1 MTEPL
6 EAIEFLARS
15 PNRVAVLRAVADAP
29 HSRRDLREATGA
41 SQPTLTRII
50 RDFEEHD
57 WIRRTDEGYVAT
69 PLGGLLADGF
79 ADLLT
84 VVETEQHL
92 RDVAPWL
99 PTDDLDIDLT
109 ALHDATITRPTTTDP
124 SGPLK
129 RALELTADARQHR
142 ILSYALN
149 RDMVERLHAATVEG
163 TQQFEAV
170 VTDATIEPLRDAPA
184 LWAKFRAVADSDS
197 VSIRVADQPV
207 SFAMGVADDTV
218 YFLLRDDGEV
228 LRALVESEDGRVL
241 GWAHDTF
248 ERYWATASP
257 LDV

>member
-15 PNRVAVLRAVADAP
+15 PNRVAVLRAVADEP
-29 HSRRDLREATGA
+29 HSRRALREETAA
-41 SQPTLTRII
+41 SQPTLTRIL
-50 RDFEEHD
+50 RDFEEND
-57 WIRRTDEGYVAT
+57 WIRRTDEGYTAT

-99 PTDDLDIDLT
+99 PTDELDISLT
-109 ALHDATITRPTTTDP
+109 ALHDAMITRPTTTDP

-129 RALELTADARQHR
+129 RALELTDDARDHR

-149 RDMVERLHAATVEG
+149 RDMVERLHAATVKG

-184 LWAKFRAVADSDS
+184 LWTQFRAVADSDT
-197 VSIRVADQPV
+197 VTIRVADQPV

-228 LRALVESEDGRVL
+228 LRALVESDDERVL
-241 GWAHDTF
+241 RWAHDTF
-248 ERYWATASP
+248 ERYWETASP